1 MAFAFK
7 PSRCVQIPVSTRK
20 NRIGHADS
28 HADRSESI
36 GLRDFLRQKRPTTEV
51 IDLKKG
57 RRSGCNGLRQAWL
70 PQEDQRRENSIP
82 ASSSFFC
89 VSSRSLPDRAAVRTL

>member
-1 MAFAFK
+1 MQIVTQIGQKAPACVIFA
-7 PSRCVQIPVSTRK
+7 
-20 NRIGHADS
+20 
-28 HADRSESI
+28 
-36 GLRDFLRQKRPTTEV
+36 LKRPTTEV